1 MQEASATSPA
11 PGGSPR
17 LSDRG
22 LAVAFISPALLLL
35 LGMSVFP
42 LLWALYLS
50 FTDYSATR
58 DVPADFIGF
67 RNYTD
72 ILTSSQVHQRALTT
86 LLYVVG
92 AVTLQT
98 VLGFAIAYLISRR
111 THGRGLLTTL
121 FLRQDELGASVD
133 AVGIPTLTRALDGAA
148 GADGDSGTEDSGLLA
163 AVDAEYRRYFT
174 ATGRESSCRTA

>member
-1 MQEASATSPA
+1 MSTTTDHPVQEASTTPPA
-11 PGGSPR
+11 SGRSRR

-22 LAVAFISPALLLL
+22 LAVAFISPAMLLLL
-35 LGMSVFP
+35 AMSVFP

-58 DVPADFIGF
+58 DAPANFVGLQ
-67 RNYTD
+67 NYID
-72 ILTSSQVHQRALTT
+72 IVTSAQVHQRALTT
-86 LLYVVG
+86 LLYVIG

-121 FLRQDELGASVD
+121 FL
-133 AVGIPTLTRALDGAA
+133 
-148 GADGDSGTEDSGLLA
+148 
-163 AVDAEYRRYFT
+163 
-174 ATGRESSCRTA
+174 CR